1 MRLSRLLIIPALFAA
16 ALALN
21 SCNAKVEVNVVRK
34 IGIPM
39 DGNQII
45 PAKPG
50 AWAGTLDV
58 EYNKDTHLL
67 IYKLVWNN
75 LSGKPT
81 SIGFWGTAGKG
92 YNVTPTAAAPV
103 PAPIQNITSGFPG
116 AASANYYGSVFI
128 DGVAIK
134 EDALYLGE
142 YYIVIKTAAN
152 PNGEIRGQVELP

>member
-1 MRLSRLLIIPALFAA
+1 MRLSKSLIIPAFFAA

-34 IGIPM
+34 TGILM
-39 DGNQII
+39 DGNQVI

-50 AWAGTLDV
+50 AWTGTLDV

-67 IYKLVWNN
+67 SYALVWNN

-81 SIGFWGTAGKG
+81 SIGFWGTAAKG
-92 YNVTPTAAAPV
+92 YNVPPSAAAPV
-103 PAPIQNITSGFPG
+103 PAPIQNITAGYPG
-116 AASANYYGSVFI
+116 SASATYFGTVFI
-128 DGVAIK
+128 DGAAIK

-152 PNGEIRGQVELP
+152 PSGEIRGQVELP